1 MIQLATLTDQQTAG
15 GGGGHCHL
23 LYPQHLQ
30 LVLVL
35 QLVNLMQK
43 VVVAEVAVEYRY

>member
-1 MIQLATLTDQQTAG
+1 MIQPATLTDQQTAG
-15 GGGGHCHL
+15 EKHCHL
-23 LYPQHLQ
+23 LYPRLLH

-43 VVVAEVAVEYRY
+43 VAVAEVAVEYRG